1 MSQPLVHT
9 GVAPALDE
17 GARVAPR
24 SGELL
29 RVEGLCKYFPVVQGV
44 FGKTVGHVKA
54 VDDLSLEIARG
65 ETLGVVGESGCGKTT
80 AGRSILRLIEP
91 TKGRIQFDGVDISA
105 LSQAELRQYRR
116 YMQIVFQDPF
126 GSLNPRMR
134 VLDLVG
140 EAIERH
146 GLASGAGVEARVRS
160 LLARVGVPASWINRY
175 PHEFSGGQRQRVG
188 IARAIAL
195 EPKLIVCDEAVSA
208 LDVSIR
214 AQVINLLIELRQ
226 EYGLAYLFIAHDLSV
241 VRHISDR
248 VAVMYLG
255 RLVELA
261 ESQALFDR
269 PAHPYTRALLSAV
282 PVPDPL
288 RKRRRLILQG
298 DVPTPLNPPRGCH
311 FHTRCPV
318 VMQRCREETPA
329 LFVLEGGRRSRCFH
343 AEGLASAHDWYERL
357 EARFDE
363 AAREHEP
370 RSSERVPATAVV
382 PPPAPSLPPEQAPSA
397 GEDIELVAPGGVV
410 AALATDIA
418 EAAGADRGPT
428 TPAPPPAKPR
438 LLGPVAIQAAG
449 AAAIIFGHW
458 GWGALL
464 AAFGFWR
471 VRKALGSQLKERRD
485 LSFAFVLLLIST
497 ALLSLKVV
505 PLRASAATRRHM
517 FELAQELDGYAKNA
531 GALPATLADLRWRT
545 LEAFGTAVPL
555 DAWQRPLEYELEP
568 SGHSFALKSLGPD
581 GEVSDDDISI
591 RFANAGVLRQE
602 ARSEK

>member
-1 MSQPLVHT
+1 VSAPVVERSLA
-9 GVAPALDE
+9 APAPE
-17 GARVAPR
+17 SAPSVATR
-24 SGELL
+24 ELL
-29 RVEGLCKYFPVVQGV
+29 RVDGLCKYFPVVQGV
-44 FGKTVGHVKA
+44 FGKTVGQVKA
-54 VDDLSLEIARG
+54 VDDLSLVIDRG
-65 ETLGVVGESGCGKTT
+65 ETLGLVGESGCGKTT

-91 TKGRIQFDGVDISA
+91 TQGRIWFDGIELSE

-116 YMQIVFQDPF
+116 RMQIVFQDPF

-160 LLARVGVPASWINRY
+160 LLQRVGVPASWANRY
-175 PHEFSGGQRQRVG
+175 PHEFSGGQRQRIG

-214 AQVINLLIELRQ
+214 AQVINLLIELRREMQ
-226 EYGLAYLFIAHDLSV
+226 LAYLFIAHDLSV

-261 ESQALFDR
+261 DSRALFER

-282 PVPDPL
+282 PVADP
-288 RKRRRLILQG
+288 RRRPRRLILQG

-318 VMQRCREETPA
+318 VMTRCREETPP
-329 LFVLEGGRRSRCFH
+329 LYVLDGRRNSRCFH
-343 AEGLASAHDWYERL
+343 AEGLASADDWFERL

-363 AAREHEP
+363 AARDNAAAA
-370 RSSERVPATAVV
+370 SERLPVAPLVPAQA
-382 PPPAPSLPPEQAPSA
+382 PPAAPEEATTA
-397 GEDIELVAPGGVV
+397 GEDIAAVPAGGVV

-418 EAAGADRGPT
+418 EAAGADRRGTGGAPA
-428 TPAPPPAKPR
+428 APPPRPR
-438 LLGPVAIQAAG
+438 LLLPGAIQAAG
-449 AAAIIFGHW
+449 AALVMFGHW
-458 GWGALL
+458 GWGVPV

-471 VRKALGSQLKERRD
+471 VRKALGAGLARRRD
-485 LSFAFVLLLIST
+485 LTIGFVLMLLC
-497 ALLSLKVV
+497 ALLLSLRVV

-517 FELAQELDGYAKNA
+517 FQLAQELDGYARNA
-531 GALPATLADLRWRT
+531 GGFPESLADVRWRT
-545 LEAFGTAVPL
+545 LEAFHGGIPQ
-555 DAWQRPLEYELEP
+555 DGWGRPLAYRLDDDAFILSSP
-568 SGHSFALKSLGPD
+568 GAD
-581 GEVSDDDISI
+581 GRPSDDDIEM
-591 RFANAGVLRQE
+591 RFKQP
-602 ARSEK
+602 

>member
-1 MSQPLVHT
+1 LSQPLVRSDF
-9 GVAPALDE
+9 ALQR
-17 GARVAPR
+17 GADGRVAAGER
-24 SGELL
+24 ELL
-29 RVEGLCKYFPVVQGV
+29 RVDGLCKYFPVVQGV

-54 VDDLSLEIARG
+54 VDDLSLVIARG

-91 TKGRIQFDGVDISA
+91 TRGRIQFDGVDISA

-146 GLASGAGVEARVRS
+146 GLASGAAVEARVRS
-160 LLARVGVPASWINRY
+160 LLARVGVPASWANRY

-255 RLVELA
+255 RLVEIA
-261 ESQALFDR
+261 ESQALFER

-282 PVPDPL
+282 PVPDPR
-288 RKRRRLILQG
+288 RKARRLILQG

-318 VMQRCREETPA
+318 VMQRCREETPG
-329 LFVLEGGRRSRCFH
+329 LFVLEGGRQSRCFH
-343 AEGLASAHDWYERL
+343 AEGLGSARDWYPEL

-363 AAREHEP
+363 AARDNVA
-370 RSSERVPATAVV
+370 RASERVPATAVL
-382 PPPAPSLPPEQAPSA
+382 PPAPPSLAPEQAPSA
-397 GEDIELVAPGGVV
+397 GEDIEVVAPGGVV

-418 EAAGADRGPT
+418 EAAGADRSGPG
-428 TPAPPPAKPR
+428 APQPPARPR
-438 LLGPVAIQAAG
+438 LLLPVSIQAAG
-449 AAAIIFGHW
+449 AALIVFGHF
-458 GWGALL
+458 GWGALV
-464 AAFGFWR
+464 AAIGFWR
-471 VRKALGSQLKERRD
+471 VRQALGSAVKERRD
-485 LSFAFVLLLIST
+485 LSVGFVLLLMSAT
-497 ALLSLKVV
+497 LLSLRVV
-505 PLRASAATRRHM
+505 PLRASSATRRHM
-517 FELAQELDGYAKNA
+517 FELAQQLDGYAKNA
-531 GALPATLADLRWRT
+531 GALPSAIGDVRWRT
-545 LEAFGTAVPL
+545 LEAFGTPVPL
-555 DAWQRPLEYELEP
+555 DAWGRPIQYQLEA
-568 SGHSFALKSLGPD
+568 SGHSFSLTSLGID
-581 GEVSDDDISI
+581 GRPSDDDISI
-591 RFANAGVLRQE
+591 RFANAGTLRQE
-602 ARSEK
+602 

>member
-1 MSQPLVHT
+1 MTEPLVRRDS
-9 GVAPALDE
+9 ALPR
-17 GARVAPR
+17 GADGRVAQGER
-24 SGELL
+24 ELL
-29 RVEGLCKYFPVVQGV
+29 RVDGLCKYFPVVQGV
-44 FGKTVGHVKA
+44 FGKTVAHVKA
-54 VDDLSLEIARG
+54 VDDLSLVIARG
-65 ETLGVVGESGCGKTT
+65 ETLGMVGESGCGKTT

-91 TKGRIQFDGVDISA
+91 TKGRIHFDGVDLSD

-116 YMQIVFQDPF
+116 HMQIVFQDPF

-146 GLASGAGVEARVRS
+146 GIASGAAVEARVRS
-160 LLARVGVPASWINRY
+160 LLARVGVPASWANRY

-255 RLVELA
+255 RLVEIA

-282 PVPDPL
+282 PVPDPR
-288 RKRRRLILQG
+288 RKARRLILQG

-318 VMQRCREETPA
+318 VMQRCREETPE
-329 LFVLEGGRRSRCFH
+329 LFVLEGGRQSRCFH
-343 AEGLASAHDWYERL
+343 AEGLGSASDWYERL

-363 AAREHEP
+363 AARDNVV
-370 RSSERVPATAVV
+370 RASERIPATAVV
-382 PPPAPSLPPEQAPSA
+382 PPPAPSLLPEQASSA
-397 GEDIELVAPGGVV
+397 VEDIEVVAPGGVV

-418 EAAGADRGPT
+418 EAAGADRAG
-428 TPAPPPAKPR
+428 AGAAQPPARPR
-438 LLGPVAIQAAG
+438 LLIPVSIQASG
-449 AAAIIFGHW
+449 AALIAFGHW
-458 GWGALL
+458 GWGALVV
-464 AAFGFWR
+464 AFGFWR
-471 VRKALGSQLKERRD
+471 VRKALGSAVKERRD
-485 LSFAFVLLLIST
+485 LSVGFVLLLMS
-497 ALLSLKVV
+497 AMLLSLRVV

-517 FELAQELDGYAKNA
+517 FELAEQLDGYANNA
-531 GALPATLADLRWRT
+531 GALPSTLADVRWRT
-545 LEAFGTAVPL
+545 LEAFGTNAPL
-555 DAWQRPLEYELEP
+555 DGWDRPLQYKLED
-568 SGHSFALKSLGPD
+568 SGHSFSLTSLGVD
-581 GEVSDDDISI
+581 GRPSDDDIVV
-591 RFANAGVLRQE
+591 RFARAGTLKQE
-602 ARSEK
+602 ASRGK

>member
-1 MSQPLVHT
+1 VSQPR
-9 GVAPALDE
+9 GRGESALPRDTD
-17 GARVAPR
+17 GRVAVGER
-24 SGELL
+24 ELL
-29 RVEGLCKYFPVVQGV
+29 RVDGLCKYFPVVQGV
-44 FGKTVGHVKA
+44 FGKTVAHVKA
-54 VDDLSLEIARG
+54 VDDLSLVIARG

-91 TKGRIQFDGVDISA
+91 TRGRIQFDGVDISA

-146 GLASGAGVEARVRS
+146 GIASGAAVEARVRS
-160 LLARVGVPASWINRY
+160 LLERVGVPAGWANRY

-195 EPKLIVCDEAVSA
+195 EPKLVVCDEAVSA

-255 RLVELA
+255 RLVEIA
-261 ESQALFDR
+261 ESQPLFDR

-282 PVPDPL
+282 PVPDPR
-288 RKRRRLILQG
+288 RKARRLILQG

-318 VMQRCREETPA
+318 VMPRCREETPE
-329 LFVLEGGRRSRCFH
+329 LFVLEGGRQSRCFH
-343 AEGLASAHDWYERL
+343 AEGLGSASDWYARL

-363 AAREHEP
+363 AARDNVA
-370 RSSERVPATAVV
+370 RASERVPATAVV

-397 GEDIELVAPGGVV
+397 LEDIELVAPGGVV

-418 EAAGADRGPT
+418 EAAGADRG
-428 TPAPPPAKPR
+428 AAQPPARPR
-438 LLGPVAIQAAG
+438 LLLPVSIQASGAG
-449 AAAIIFGHW
+449 LIAFGHW
-458 GWGALL
+458 GWGALVV
-464 AAFGFWR
+464 AFGFWR
-471 VRKALGSQLKERRD
+471 VRKALGSAVKERRD
-485 LSFAFVLLLIST
+485 LSVGFVLLLMSAT
-497 ALLSLKVV
+497 LLSLRVV

-517 FELAQELDGYAKNA
+517 FELAEQLDGYAGNA
-531 GALPATLADLRWRT
+531 GALPSTLADVRWRT
-545 LEAFGTAVPL
+545 LEAFGTSVPL
-555 DAWQRPLEYELEP
+555 DGWDRPLQYRLEE
-568 SGHSFALKSLGPD
+568 SGHSFSLTSLGVD
-581 GEVSDDDISI
+581 GRASDDDIVV
-591 RFANAGVLRQE
+591 RFSRAGTLRQE
-602 ARSEK
+602 AAGKP